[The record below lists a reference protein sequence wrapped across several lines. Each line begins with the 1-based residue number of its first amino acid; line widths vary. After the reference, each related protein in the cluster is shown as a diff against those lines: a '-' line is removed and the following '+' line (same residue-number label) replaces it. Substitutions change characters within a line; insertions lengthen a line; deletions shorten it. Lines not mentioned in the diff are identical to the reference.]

1 MIASK
6 IVSDTVQTDGRRM
19 IREKHTDDF
28 GTVQFIDYIAERDFD
43 EQAAIEARK
52 LIIEEDNLKM
62 DLDKCVETLEL
73 PSKASPL
80 DFILKVAELYRV
92 AEGLEIARLTT
103 FLVDRGEFEINNL
116 QLDFNKVKVEAALYE
131 QVQNLRGA

>member
-1 MIASK
+1 
-6 IVSDTVQTDGRRM
+6 
-19 IREKHTDDF
+19 
-28 GTVQFIDYIAERDFD
+28 
-43 EQAAIEARK
+43 
-52 LIIEEDNLKM
+52 LKM

-92 AEGLEIARLTT
+92 AVGLEVARLAT